1 MPSLV
6 QRGVHH
12 RDFPQWVMQQNVLA
26 WTEARDQ
33 GQGVGGSERH
43 RAAYQC
49 MGEGATQALR
59 ALESA
64 GPMNQQNS
72 GRLNPAQ
79 VL

>member
-1 MPSLV
+1 MGSVLP
-6 QRGVHH
+6 RGVHQ

-49 MGEGATQALR
+49 MGEGAI
-59 ALESA
+59 
-64 GPMNQQNS
+64 
-72 GRLNPAQ
+72 
-79 VL
+79 